1 MYTLCMYVCM
11 HACMHVCRY
20 VCMYISLC
28 LATCQP
34 SHKHSLSFIIS
45 SSITACYSLSLS
57 LSVCICL
64 YLSTFIIIY
73 YYLSSSIISINQ
85 SLCINLSWSI
95 IVCHGLSLSIMFFH
109 CLSIS
114 IIAYHYLS
122 LPIILYHYISIVL
135 CRYVCTIICNYLP
148 RCFIYHHRLSC
159 VSAVFYPSAVFTYR
173 TIAWLINFDLIIA
186 LACSSHLSWSISIH
200 LHPSPSISI
209 YPSIHLSI
217 GASSKQY
224 EQKPHLQAPQV
235 IALPGEQ
242 SWELAIACNLQL
254 QPGNWLCPLSG
265 FAECKQLWQGAIVVV
280 QECHLAAWTFQRK
293 DIVNDLQPMLVQF
306 ELLTASVKDS

>member
-1 MYTLCMYVCM
+1 
-11 HACMHVCRY
+11 
-20 VCMYISLC
+20 
-28 LATCQP
+28 
-34 SHKHSLSFIIS
+34 
-45 SSITACYSLSLS
+45 
-57 LSVCICL
+57 
-64 YLSTFIIIY
+64 
-73 YYLSSSIISINQ
+73 
-85 SLCINLSWSI
+85 
-95 IVCHGLSLSIMFFH
+95 MFFH

-209 YPSIHLSI
+209 YFHLFPSISIYLHLSPSIHLSI
-217 GASSKQY
+217 FLLGRPPSNMSRSHTCKLRRWLRY
-224 EQKPHLQAPQV
+224 LVNKV
-235 IALPGEQ
+235 GSLP
-242 SWELAIACNLQL
+242 
-254 QPGNWLCPLSG
+254 
-265 FAECKQLWQGAIVVV
+265 
-280 QECHLAAWTFQRK
+280 
-293 DIVNDLQPMLVQF
+293 
-306 ELLTASVKDS
+306 